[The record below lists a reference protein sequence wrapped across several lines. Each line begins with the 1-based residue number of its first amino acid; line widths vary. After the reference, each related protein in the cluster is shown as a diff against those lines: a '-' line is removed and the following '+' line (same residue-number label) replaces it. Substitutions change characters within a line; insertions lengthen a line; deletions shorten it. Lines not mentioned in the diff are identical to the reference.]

1 VITSARLMAC
11 LETQKHP
18 SHTSPTSTENS
29 TSPALLESK
38 LTFDQRKPKKNETSV
53 SETTAAATTEVD
65 VSTGMNVEVDL
76 TETIEAD
83 DLSAM
88 IVEITA
94 AIGIAPSATTT
105 ISLSGRNAI
114 DAVNQEET
122 VVADQTTED
131 SNAEMTDVVATDLV
145 AMTDAVVTEEETTAR
160 TTEWTATGIAP
171 SATMTTL
178 HGELNAT
185 NVELP
190 RAAVEDDLL
199 AEMTDVVATDLVAT
213 TDVMATEEGTN
224 DAAERCSTTTT
235 GIALNATTP
244 ISHSV
249 RNATGVDYPEA
260 VVNPVLVEMIGVVAT
275 VVAAMTVAAVADLVA
290 TTDVVATEEV
300 AMTDVVA
307 TEEVA
312 MTDVVATEEVATDV
326 VATEEVAMTD
336 VVATEAVAMTDV
348 VATEAVAMTD
358 VVATEAV
365 ATADHLAVN
374 QENNANLENSGRLVG
389 RDRAMPTT
397 DHPVI

>member
-213 TDVMATEEGTN
+213 TDVMATDLVATTDVVATEEGTN

-290 TTDVVATEEV
+290 TTDVVAT
-300 AMTDVVA
+300 DVVA

-312 MTDVVATEEVATDV
+312 MTDV

>member
-1 VITSARLMAC
+1 MT
-11 LETQKHP
+11 
-18 SHTSPTSTENS
+18 
-29 TSPALLESK
+29 
-38 LTFDQRKPKKNETSV
+38 
-53 SETTAAATTEVD
+53 ETTAAATTEVD
-65 VSTGMNVEVDL
+65 VSTVMTVEVDL

-94 AIGIAPSATTT
+94 AIGTAPSATTT

-213 TDVMATEEGTN
+213 TDVVATEEGTN

-300 AMTDVVA
+300 AVTDVVA
-307 TEEVA
+307 TDEVA
-312 MTDVVATEEVATDV
+312 MTEE
-326 VATEEVAMTD
+326 
-336 VVATEAVAMTDV
+336 VAMTDV

-389 RDRAMPTT
+389 RDRAMLTT
-397 DHPVI
+397 DHLVI

>member
-1 VITSARLMAC
+1 MAC

-65 VSTGMNVEVDL
+65 VSTVMNVEVDL

-122 VVADQTTED
+122 VVANQTTED

-213 TDVMATEEGTN
+213 TDVMATDLVATTDVVATEEGTN

-307 TEEVA
+307 TEAVA
-312 MTDVVATEEVATDV
+312 MTDVVATEA
-326 VATEEVAMTD
+326 VAMTD

>member
-1 VITSARLMAC
+1 MAC

-18 SHTSPTSTENS
+18 SHTSPTSTGNS

-38 LTFDQRKPKKNETSV
+38 LTFDQRKSKKNETSV
-53 SETTAAATTEVD
+53 TETTAAATTEVD
-65 VSTGMNVEVDL
+65 VSTGMTVEVDL

-185 NVELP
+185 NVELQ

-199 AEMTDVVATDLVAT
+199 AEMTDAVATDLVATTDVVATDLVAT
-213 TDVMATEEGTN
+213 TDVVATEEGTN

-275 VVAAMTVAAVADLVA
+275 AVAAMTVAAVADLVA

-300 AMTDVVA
+300 A

-312 MTDVVATEEVATDV
+312 MTGVVATDV
-326 VATEEVAMTD
+326 VAMTG
-336 VVATEAVAMTDV
+336 V

-365 ATADHLAVN
+365 ATADHLAVK

>member
-1 VITSARLMAC
+1 MITSARLMAC

-18 SHTSPTSTENS
+18 SHTSPTSTGNS

-38 LTFDQRKPKKNETSV
+38 LTFDQRKSKKNETSV
-53 SETTAAATTEVD
+53 TETTAAATTEVD
-65 VSTGMNVEVDL
+65 VSTVMTVEVDL

-94 AIGIAPSATTT
+94 AIGTAPSATTT

-145 AMTDAVVTEEETTAR
+145 AT
-160 TTEWTATGIAP
+160 
-171 SATMTTL
+171 
-178 HGELNAT
+178 
-185 NVELP
+185 
-190 RAAVEDDLL
+190 
-199 AEMTDVVATDLVAT
+199 TDVVATDLVAT
-213 TDVMATEEGTN
+213 TDVVATEEGTN
-224 DAAERCSTTTT
+224 DAAERYSTTTT

-300 AMTDVVA
+300 VMTDVVA
-307 TEEVA
+307 TGEVA
-312 MTDVVATEEVATDV
+312 MTDVVATEE
-326 VATEEVAMTD
+326 
-336 VVATEAVAMTDV
+336 VAMTDV

-389 RDRAMPTT
+389 RDRAMLTT
-397 DHPVI
+397 DHLVI

>member
-1 VITSARLMAC
+1 MITSARLMAC

-18 SHTSPTSTENS
+18 SHTSPTSTGNS

-38 LTFDQRKPKKNETSV
+38 LTFDQRKSKKNETSV
-53 SETTAAATTEVD
+53 TETTAAATTEVD
-65 VSTGMNVEVDL
+65 VSTGMTVEVDL

-171 SATMTTL
+171 SVTMTTL

-185 NVELP
+185 NVELQ

-213 TDVMATEEGTN
+213 TDVVATEEGTN

-275 VVAAMTVAAVADLVA
+275 AVAAMTVAAVADLVA
-290 TTDVVATEEV
+290 TTEEV
-300 AMTDVVA
+300 A
-307 TEEVA
+307 
-312 MTDVVATEEVATDV
+312 
-326 VATEEVAMTD
+326 TD

-365 ATADHLAVN
+365 ATADHLAVK

>member
-1 VITSARLMAC
+1 MITSARLMAC

-18 SHTSPTSTENS
+18 SHTSPTSTGNS

-38 LTFDQRKPKKNETSV
+38 LTFDQRKSKKNETSV
-53 SETTAAATTEVD
+53 TETTAAATTEVD
-65 VSTGMNVEVDL
+65 VSTVMTVEVDL

-94 AIGIAPSATTT
+94 AIGIAPSVTTT

-185 NVELP
+185 NVELQ

-213 TDVMATEEGTN
+213 TDVVATEEGTN

-275 VVAAMTVAAVADLVA
+275 AVAAMTVAAVADLVA

-307 TEEVA
+307 TE
-312 MTDVVATEEVATDV
+312 
-326 VATEEVAMTD
+326 
-336 VVATEAVAMTDV
+336 AVAMTDV
-348 VATEAVAMTD
+348 VG
-358 VVATEAV
+358 TEAV

-397 DHPVI
+397 DHLVI

>member
-1 VITSARLMAC
+1 MITSARLMAC

-18 SHTSPTSTENS
+18 SHTSPTSTGNS

-38 LTFDQRKPKKNETSV
+38 LTFDQRKSKKNETSV
-53 SETTAAATTEVD
+53 TETTAAATTEVD
-65 VSTGMNVEVDL
+65 VSTGMTVEVDL
-76 TETIEAD
+76 TETIGAD

-94 AIGIAPSATTT
+94 AIGIAPSVTTT
-105 ISLSGRNAI
+105 TSLSGRNAI

-145 AMTDAVVTEEETTAR
+145 AT
-160 TTEWTATGIAP
+160 
-171 SATMTTL
+171 
-178 HGELNAT
+178 
-185 NVELP
+185 
-190 RAAVEDDLL
+190 
-199 AEMTDVVATDLVAT
+199 TDVV
-213 TDVMATEEGTN
+213 ATEEGTN

-275 VVAAMTVAAVADLVA
+275 AVAAMTVAAVADLVA
-290 TTDVVATEEV
+290 TTEEV
-300 AMTDVVA
+300 ATTDVVA

-312 MTDVVATEEVATDV
+312 MTG
-326 VATEEVAMTD
+326 
-336 VVATEAVAMTDV
+336 
-348 VATEAVAMTD
+348 

>member
-1 VITSARLMAC
+1 
-11 LETQKHP
+11 
-18 SHTSPTSTENS
+18 
-29 TSPALLESK
+29 
-38 LTFDQRKPKKNETSV
+38 
-53 SETTAAATTEVD
+53 
-65 VSTGMNVEVDL
+65 
-76 TETIEAD
+76 
-83 DLSAM
+83 
-88 IVEITA
+88 
-94 AIGIAPSATTT
+94 
-105 ISLSGRNAI
+105 
-114 DAVNQEET
+114 
-122 VVADQTTED
+122 
-131 SNAEMTDVVATDLV
+131 
-145 AMTDAVVTEEETTAR
+145 
-160 TTEWTATGIAP
+160 
-171 SATMTTL
+171 MTTL

-213 TDVMATEEGTN
+213 TDVVATEEGPN
-224 DAAERCSTTTT
+224 AAAERCSTTTT

-275 VVAAMTVAAVADLVA
+275 EEVAM
-290 TTDVVATEEV
+290 TDVVATEEV

-312 MTDVVATEEVATDV
+312 MTDVVATEEVAMTDV

>member
-1 VITSARLMAC
+1 MAC

-18 SHTSPTSTENS
+18 SHTSPTSTGNS

-38 LTFDQRKPKKNETSV
+38 LTFDQRKSKKNETSV
-53 SETTAAATTEVD
+53 TETTAAATTEVD
-65 VSTGMNVEVDL
+65 VSTGMTVEVDL

-171 SATMTTL
+171 SVTMTTL

-185 NVELP
+185 NVELQ

-213 TDVMATEEGTN
+213 TDVVATEEGTN

-275 VVAAMTVAAVADLVA
+275 AVAAMTVAAVADLVA
-290 TTDVVATEEV
+290 TTEEV
-300 AMTDVVA
+300 A
-307 TEEVA
+307 
-312 MTDVVATEEVATDV
+312 
-326 VATEEVAMTD
+326 TD

-365 ATADHLAVN
+365 ATADHLAVK

>member
-1 VITSARLMAC
+1 MITSARLMAC

-18 SHTSPTSTENS
+18 SHTSPTSTGNS

-38 LTFDQRKPKKNETSV
+38 LTFDQRKSKKNETSV
-53 SETTAAATTEVD
+53 TETTAAATTEVD
-65 VSTGMNVEVDL
+65 VSTVMTVEVDL

-94 AIGIAPSATTT
+94 AIGTAPSATTT

-185 NVELP
+185 NVELQ

-213 TDVMATEEGTN
+213 TDV
-224 DAAERCSTTTT
+224 
-235 GIALNATTP
+235 
-244 ISHSV
+244 
-249 RNATGVDYPEA
+249 
-260 VVNPVLVEMIGVVAT
+260 
-275 VVAAMTVAAVADLVA
+275 
-290 TTDVVATEEV
+290 VATEAV

-307 TEEVA
+307 
-312 MTDVVATEEVATDV
+312 
-326 VATEEVAMTD
+326 
-336 VVATEAVAMTDV
+336 TDV

-389 RDRAMPTT
+389 RDRAMLTT
-397 DHPVI
+397 DHLVI

>member
-1 VITSARLMAC
+1 M
-11 LETQKHP
+11 
-18 SHTSPTSTENS
+18 
-29 TSPALLESK
+29 ESK
-38 LTFDQRKPKKNETSV
+38 LTFDQRKSKKNETSV
-53 SETTAAATTEVD
+53 TETTAAATTEVD
-65 VSTGMNVEVDL
+65 VSTVMTVEVDL

-94 AIGIAPSATTT
+94 AIGIAPSVTTT
-105 ISLSGRNAI
+105 TSLSGRNAI

-122 VVADQTTED
+122 VVADQTIED

-185 NVELP
+185 NVELQ

-213 TDVMATEEGTN
+213 TDVVATEEGTN

-275 VVAAMTVAAVADLVA
+275 AVAAMTVAAVADLVA

-312 MTDVVATEEVATDV
+312 MTDVVATEEVA
-326 VATEEVAMTD
+326 MTD
-336 VVATEAVAMTDV
+336 VVATDVVATDVVAMTGV

-365 ATADHLAVN
+365 ATADHLAVK

>member
-1 VITSARLMAC
+1 
-11 LETQKHP
+11 
-18 SHTSPTSTENS
+18 
-29 TSPALLESK
+29 
-38 LTFDQRKPKKNETSV
+38 
-53 SETTAAATTEVD
+53 
-65 VSTGMNVEVDL
+65 
-76 TETIEAD
+76 
-83 DLSAM
+83 
-88 IVEITA
+88 
-94 AIGIAPSATTT
+94 
-105 ISLSGRNAI
+105 
-114 DAVNQEET
+114 
-122 VVADQTTED
+122 
-131 SNAEMTDVVATDLV
+131 
-145 AMTDAVVTEEETTAR
+145 
-160 TTEWTATGIAP
+160 
-171 SATMTTL
+171 MTTL

-213 TDVMATEEGTN
+213 TDVVATEEGTN

-290 TTDVVATEEV
+290 TTEEV

-307 TEEVA
+307 TEE
-312 MTDVVATEEVATDV
+312 
-326 VATEEVAMTD
+326 
-336 VVATEAVAMTDV
+336 
-348 VATEAVAMTD
+348 VAMTD

-389 RDRAMPTT
+389 RDRAMLTT
-397 DHPVI
+397 DHLVI

>member
-213 TDVMATEEGTN
+213 TDVMATDLVATTDVVATEEGTN

-290 TTDVVATEEV
+290 TTDVVAT
-300 AMTDVVA
+300 DVVA

-312 MTDVVATEEVATDV
+312 MTDVVATEA
-326 VATEEVAMTD
+326 VAMTD

>member
-1 VITSARLMAC
+1 
-11 LETQKHP
+11 
-18 SHTSPTSTENS
+18 
-29 TSPALLESK
+29 
-38 LTFDQRKPKKNETSV
+38 
-53 SETTAAATTEVD
+53 
-65 VSTGMNVEVDL
+65 
-76 TETIEAD
+76 
-83 DLSAM
+83 
-88 IVEITA
+88 
-94 AIGIAPSATTT
+94 
-105 ISLSGRNAI
+105 
-114 DAVNQEET
+114 
-122 VVADQTTED
+122 
-131 SNAEMTDVVATDLV
+131 MTDVVATDLV

-185 NVELP
+185 NVELQ

-213 TDVMATEEGTN
+213 TDVVATDLVATTDVVATEEGTN

-275 VVAAMTVAAVADLVA
+275 AVAAMTVAAVADLVA

-312 MTDVVATEEVATDV
+312 TEEVAMTDV

-336 VVATEAVAMTDV
+336 VVATDVVATEEVATEEVATEEVATEEVAMTDV
-348 VATEAVAMTD
+348 VATEEVAMTDVVATDVVAMTGVVATDVVAMTD

>member
-1 VITSARLMAC
+1 MITSARLMAC

-18 SHTSPTSTENS
+18 SHTSPTSTGNS

-38 LTFDQRKPKKNETSV
+38 LTFDQRKSKKNETSV
-53 SETTAAATTEVD
+53 TETTAAATTEVD
-65 VSTGMNVEVDL
+65 VSTGMTVEVDL

-94 AIGIAPSATTT
+94 ATGIAPSATTT

-185 NVELP
+185 NVELQ

-213 TDVMATEEGTN
+213 TDVVATEEGTN

-244 ISHSV
+244 ISLSV
-249 RNATGVDYPEA
+249 RNATDVDCLEP
-260 VVNPVLVEMIGVVAT
+260 VVNPVLVETIGVVVT
-275 VVAAMTVAAVADLVA
+275 EVAAMIDAAAADLVA
-290 TTDVVATEEV
+290 MTEEVAMTDVVATEEV

-312 MTDVVATEEVATDV
+312 MTDVVATEEVA
-326 VATEEVAMTD
+326 MTD
-336 VVATEAVAMTDV
+336 VVAT
-348 VATEAVAMTD
+348 
-358 VVATEAV
+358 
-365 ATADHLAVN
+365 ADRLAVN
-374 QENNANLENSGRLVG
+374 LGNSVKLVE
-389 RDRAMPTT
+389 RDQAMLTT
-397 DHPVI
+397 DHLVI